1 MTVHPALHNSL
12 MPMRDAIVSLGTM
25 WTVKIV
31 GRPGIVIS
39 QTWVDM
45 TLDPSGKFMVRG
57 FVAIRLLSTGVPS
70 MMNMAVAPVSAM
82 A

>member
-1 MTVHPALHNSL
+1 

-25 WTVKIV
+25 WPVRIV

-45 TLDPSGKFMVRG
+45 TFDPSGKFMVRD
-57 FVAIRLLSTGVPS
+57 FVATRLLSTGVPS